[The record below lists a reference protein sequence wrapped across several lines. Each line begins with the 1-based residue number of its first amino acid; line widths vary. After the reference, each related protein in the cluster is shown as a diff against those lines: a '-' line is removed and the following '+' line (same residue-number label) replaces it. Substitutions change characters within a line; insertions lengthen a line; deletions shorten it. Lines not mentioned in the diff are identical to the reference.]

1 MRFPIQIELQC
12 LRMICYSNLE
22 QLYDLLAE
30 IFFFGFSQGFSSTF
44 IEERISNSQMFQH
57 YLDRGDDS
65 FLDNLGL
72 KEMLSA
78 IYPIDIMEDDL
89 HHINTIC
96 MWLGEAYLRLYFKYH
111 RSMSFLFLYLSL
123 EKMSQ
128 MFSVY
133 HEMDWT
139 QLYQYFETLIDSK
152 SMLSLLLKSRKMTA
166 YQLSALSGI
175 SYQTIK
181 NYTRSNRN
189 IYNASFANIS
199 KISFILD
206 VDIHMFDEQ
215 LPNVVDGSFLDL
227 QIKDMVYLSF
237 YGYHI
242 VSYFDEDIGKGSY
255 TYDAEHGMLT
265 DSRHYIKAIVP
276 RQANNQAI
284 QLAIEDFLLDCKVFL
299 QNVTLII
306 FIDDELDGF
315 ELNVTGFEKAFI
327 ITPQSLVSFH
337 QDTYRVKMIPTYLHD
352 SAIRLSQQK

>member
-1 MRFPIQIELQC
+1 
-12 LRMICYSNLE
+12 MICYSNLD

-30 IFFFGFSQGFSSTF
+30 IFFFGFNQGFSSTF
-44 IEERISNSQMFQH
+44 IEERISNSQIFQH

-65 FLDNLGL
+65 FLDNLGQ
-72 KEMLSA
+72 KEILSS
-78 IYPIDIMEDDL
+78 IYPIDINDSDL
-89 HHINTIC
+89 HHLNTIC

-123 EKMSQ
+123 DKMSQ
-128 MFSVY
+128 LFSVY

-139 QLYQYFETLIDSK
+139 QLYQYFEALIDSK
-152 SMLSLLLKSRKMTA
+152 SMLSLLLKNRKMTA

-199 KISFILD
+199 KLSSILD

-227 QIKDMVYLSF
+227 EIKDMVYLTH

-242 VSYFDEDIGKGSY
+242 VSYFDEDIGKGNY
-255 TYDAEHGMLT
+255 AFDAELGMLT
-265 DSRHYIKAIVP
+265 DNSHYIKAIVSSE
-276 RQANNQAI
+276 ANNKAI
-284 QLAIEDFLLDCKVFL
+284 QLAIENFLLECNVFL
-299 QNVTLII
+299 LNVTIII
-306 FIDDELDGF
+306 FIDDEMNDF
-315 ELNVTGFEKAFI
+315 ELNLTGFEKAFI
-327 ITPQSLVSFH
+327 ITPQSLVILH
-337 QDTYRVKMIPTYLHD
+337 QDTYRIKPIPTYLHD
-352 SAIRLSQQK
+352 AAIRLSQDK